1 MSRSA
6 LVALAIVASVLADGS
21 ADRPVAAA
29 WPMRVRIDGIH
40 DQPTAFRALSRG
52 ATLIMQ
58 TGYASS
64 PTHPLDQPIPN
75 VRPLLANDTLRGMTP
90 AQYPLD
96 LTHGS
101 IAIYSSGSDSLR
113 VVVGKN
119 PFGMVH
125 PVTAVG
131 RRFTVRLVADS
142 VVIDA
147 R

>member
-1 MSRSA
+1 MYRSA
-6 LVALAIVASVLADGS
+6 LVGLAIVATGLADGS
-21 ADRPVAAA
+21 ADRPAAAA

-40 DQPTAFRALSRG
+40 DKPTAFRALSRG

-58 TGYASS
+58 TGWATN
-64 PTHPLDQPIPN
+64 PAQPLHQPIPK
-75 VRPLLANDTLRGMTP
+75 VQELAANDTLRGMTP

-96 LTHGS
+96 LARGS
-101 IAIYSSGSDSLR
+101 VIIYSSGQESLR

-119 PFGMVH
+119 PFGAVH

-142 VVIDA
+142 VVIEA

>member
-1 MSRSA
+1 MYRSA
-6 LVALAIVASVLADGS
+6 LVGLAIVATGLADGF
-21 ADRPVAAA
+21 AARPSAAA
-29 WPMRVRIDGIH
+29 WPMRVRIDGIR
-40 DQPTAFRALSRG
+40 DKPTAFRVISRG

-58 TGYASS
+58 TGWA
-64 PTHPLDQPIPN
+64 TNRAQPLDDPIPK
-75 VRPLLANDTLRGMTP
+75 VQELAANDTLRGITP

-96 LTHGS
+96 LARGS
-101 IAIYSSGSDSLR
+101 VTIYSSGQESLR

-119 PFGMVH
+119 PFGAVH
-125 PVTAVG
+125 PISAFG

>member
-1 MSRSA
+1 MFRFA
-6 LVALAIVASVLADGS
+6 LVGLAIVASIIADDS
-21 ADRPVAAA
+21 AARPVAAA
-29 WPMRVRIDGIH
+29 WPMRVRIDAVH

-58 TGYASS
+58 TGWASS
-64 PTHPLDQPIPN
+64 PTHPLDQPVPK
-75 VRPLLANDTLRGMTP
+75 VQPLAANDTLHGMTP

-101 IAIYSSGSDSLR
+101 VTIYSSGPESLR

-125 PVTAVG
+125 QVTAVG
-131 RRFTVRLVADS
+131 RRFTVRFVADS